1 MIDDQFWKATLITLA
16 VHVVYALVTLVLGV
30 LAVRLIDRRL
40 YPEID
45 FIEEIK
51 RGNLAAAG
59 VYAVLLVFVAVIL
72 AGALGR

>member
-1 MIDDQFWKATLITLA
+1 MIDDQFWKATAVTLA
-16 VHVVYALVTLVLGV
+16 VHVVYALITLVLGV

-51 RGNLAAAG
+51 RGNLAAAL
-59 VYAVLLVFVAVIL
+59 VYGVLLVFVAVIL

>member
-1 MIDDQFWKATLITLA
+1 MIDDQFWKATAVTLA
-16 VHVVYALVTLVLGV
+16 VNVAYALITLVLGV

-51 RGNLAAAG
+51 RGNLAAAL
-59 VYAVLLVFVAVIL
+59 VYGVLLVFVAVIL

>member
-1 MIDDQFWKATLITLA
+1 MIDDQFWKATAVTLA
-16 VHVVYALVTLVLGV
+16 VHVAYALITLVLGV

-51 RGNLAAAG
+51 RGNLAAAL
-59 VYAVLLVFVAVIL
+59 VYGVLLVFVAIIL